1 MPKNKGGLGT
11 NLAKVDATTDEEI
24 ARQIAEDADLPELT
38 DEGFA
43 EADIYEGDRFV
54 RRVGRPKGGKKELVT
69 LRVDRDLLDHFR
81 AGGPGWQTR
90 LNDALRSM
98 ITVQS
103 ASKENRQ
110 TASSGG
116 EVPTPVTAR
125 ASAGDH
131 GHRARSGIRGERA
144 NR

>member
-1 MPKNKGGLGT
+1 MRKNKGGLGS

-24 ARQIAEDADLPELT
+24 ARQIAEDADLSELT
-38 DEGFA
+38 DEELA
-43 EADIYEGDRFV
+43 EADIYEGDKFV

-69 LRVDRDLLDHFR
+69 LRLDRDLLDHFR

-90 LNDALRSM
+90 LNDALRL

-103 ASKENRQ
+103 ASQKDRQ

-116 EVPTPVTAR
+116 EVPVPVTAL
-125 ASAGDH
+125 APA
-131 GHRARSGIRGERA
+131 GHRGHRTRSGLRPPRRNI
-144 NR
+144 